1 MNTSLLDDLRDGI
14 PLHLASLTVD
24 QYQQMIRDGILSDA
38 DPMELIQGAL
48 VYKDRRDELGS
59 IMTYGPRH
67 LRALN
72 KLMAVLSQWVAGK
85 SVFLQV
91 QGPTILGESSEPK
104 PDCCLVR
111 GEPDDFSESVP
122 HAADVVAVFEVAYSS
137 LLSDRRTKQRLYASE
152 GIPIYVIVNLQD
164 SVIELLS
171 QPSIDEQ
178 RLCYKPCLGL
188 PKRSRFGSIP
198 GGNSHFPL
206 GKSCKNG
213 FSSRSRLV
221 PATPPQPFFAD
232 WTCDASQM
240 LIPITYSAS

>member
-91 QGPTILGESSEPK
+91 QGPIILGESSEPK
-104 PDCCLVR
+104 SDCCLVR

-178 RLCYKPCLGL
+178 RYVLQTV
-188 PKRSRFGSIP
+188 FGPAKTVSIRLDSW
-198 GGNSHFPL
+198 GELTFPAGEIL
-206 GKSCKNG
+206 
-213 FSSRSRLV
+213 
-221 PATPPQPFFAD
+221 
-232 WTCDASQM
+232 
-240 LIPITYSAS
+240 

>member
-59 IMTYGPRH
+59 LITHGPRH

-85 SVFLQV
+85 SVFLEV
-91 QGPTILGESSEPK
+91 QGPIILGESSEPE

-111 GEPDDFSESVP
+111 GEPDDFSESLP

-152 GIPIYVIVNLQD
+152 GIPIYVIVNLHD

-178 RLCYKPCLGL
+178 RYVLQTVCG
-188 PKRSRFGSIP
+188 
-198 GGNSHFPL
+198 
-206 GKSCKNG
+206 
-213 FSSRSRLV
+213 
-221 PATPPQPFFAD
+221 PATTVSIRLDSWGRTHISRWGNLVKMVFTAD
-232 WTCDASQM
+232 LAWSQKRHRN
-240 LIPITYSAS
+240 LFLPTGPVTPVKC